1 MNQISIENTTKLHCQ
16 NESSNKICI
25 FDSKNLD
32 MSTITEKR
40 IVNSY
45 FRFMKNWDNETKKDL
60 IIKLTSSID
69 DKPKDK
75 FDFSSC
81 FGVWEDERSTDD
93 IINEI
98 RSDRVNKNYSYCKRY
113 DSRNPKCQG
122 I

>member
-1 MNQISIENTTKLHCQ
+1 MNQISIKKTKLQCQ
-16 NESSNKICI
+16 KESSNKICI
-25 FDSKNLD
+25 FDSKNID

-81 FGVWEDERSTDD
+81 FGAWEDERSAHE

-98 RSDRVNKNYSYCKRY
+98 RSGRVNKNE
-113 DSRNPKCQG
+113 
-122 I
+122 IEEL